1 MHRDAFDQPE
11 RRRSKR
17 WTCDMEISWRIRGGR
32 RPRLGRVPERSLDG
46 MIITADKKDAVP
58 AGTFV
63 YPGDSKTG
71 VRHGFRK
78 GVICR
83 TADANERE
91 SMLFVAI
98 LA

>member
-1 MHRDAFDQPE
+1 MNSDAFDQPE

-17 WTCDMEISWRIRGGR
+17 WHCDSQIVWRIQGGR
-32 RPRLGRVPERSLDG
+32 RQRQGRVPERSLDG

-58 AGTFV
+58 AGTYVF
-63 YPGDSKTG
+63 PGDLETG

-83 TADANERE
+83 TADAGERE
-91 SMLFVAI
+91 SLLFVAI